1 MLHFCVQSIAFHEGG
16 KRHKENVAKRLSE
29 ISKQSAK
36 DERAQE
42 KVDQQLRQME
52 DAAMRAYAGDISRG
66 ADMTSRAIAAFNVAA
81 GVPTA
86 SVSSSSSTATA
97 THSGASTGSGAGS
110 RNSSGI
116 GPQMPSSDAGDDID
130 SNAFRR
136 GNSSTRPGPAVIP
149 RRAVDPM
156 MPPQAV
162 LELEERERRERQ
174 RRRGIHVPD
183 EPRSAPVPENSMWCE
198 AKSDDGHTYYWNVK
212 NNETVWEEPA
222 EGYMTLREYERINEV
237 ALQQQA
243 VQHAEESS
251 FLRGNADEIV
261 AK

>member
-1 MLHFCVQSIAFHEGG
+1 MCRPQSIAFHEGG

-66 ADMTSRAIAAFNVAA
+66 ADMTSRAIAAFNTIA
-81 GVPTA
+81 GLPNGA
-86 SVSSSSSTATA
+86 SSSSSASSSSAIAAT
-97 THSGASTGSGAGS
+97 TQQSASSAKHTG
-110 RNSSGI
+110 GI
-116 GPQMPSSDAGDDID
+116 GPQLPAANEADD
-130 SNAFRR
+130 AFRR
-136 GNSSTRPGPAVIP
+136 GNSNTRPGPAVIP

-156 MPPQAV
+156 MPPADV
-162 LELEERERRERQ
+162 LEQEERDRRERQ
-174 RRRGIHVPD
+174 RRQQQRGPNYVQH
-183 EPRSAPVPENSMWCE
+183 EERAAPVPENSMWCE

-212 NNETVWEEPA
+212 TNATVWEEPA

-243 VQHAEESS
+243 VQQAEDSAH
-251 FLRGNADEIV
+251 LRNNADEIV